1 LPIILALA
9 NSNADEDFTRKAVVT
24 KAAAASASS
33 SSSSGRK
40 SRRSLPDFD
49 DLDLDLEEEENDRTK
64 AAKAILSK
72 IKSEVRNLSEVV
84 TKTEAMSKALI
95 RYEKPKFSRQH
106 FKIKVTIGA
115 LI

>member
-49 DLDLDLEEEENDRTK
+49 NLDLDLEEEENDRTK

-106 FKIKVTIGA
+106 F
-115 LI
+115 